1 MGIKEQ
7 TEARML
13 AAIEHLKNE
22 LHSIRTGR
30 ANPVMV
36 SNVKVNIYGT
46 EMRLHDVAGITAP
59 EARQL
64 LISPYDQSSLNS
76 IAKALQ
82 ESNLGFM
89 PNIDG
94 HVIRINI
101 PPMDDNLRKKMIKT
115 CHEYTEQTLVV
126 IRGERQTANKTI
138 RKEKDDKKL
147 PEDSANKLEKE
158 VQTLTDKY
166 CKVAKE
172 LCETKEQEV
181 SKI

>member
-1 MGIKEQ
+1 
-7 TEARML
+7 ML
-13 AAIEHLKNE
+13 AAIEHLRNE

-36 SNVKVNIYGT
+36 SNVKVNIYGA
-46 EMRLHDVAGITAP
+46 EMRLHDIAGITAP

-64 LISPYDQSSLNS
+64 LISPYDQTSTQP
-76 IAKALQ
+76 IAKAIQ
-82 ESNLGFM
+82 ESNLGYM
-89 PNIDG
+89 PHIDG
-94 HVIRINI
+94 HIIRINI

-126 IRGERQTANKTI
+126 IRGERQAANKAI
-138 RKEKDDKKL
+138 RKDKDDKKL

-158 VQTLTDKY
+158 VQILTDKY
-166 CKVAKE
+166 SKVAKE
-172 LCETKEQEV
+172 LCDSKEQEV

>member
-7 TEARML
+7 TETRMI
-13 AAIEHLKNE
+13 AAIEHLKTE
-22 LHSIRTGR
+22 LQSIRTGR
-30 ANPVMV
+30 ANPLMV

-64 LISPYDQSSLNS
+64 LITPYDHSSTQP

-82 ESNLGFM
+82 EGNLGFM
-89 PNIDG
+89 PQIDG
-94 HVIRINI
+94 HLIRINI
-101 PPMDDNLRKKMIKT
+101 PPMDDSLRKKMIKT
-115 CHEYTEQTLVV
+115 CHEYAEQTLVV

-138 RKEKDDKKL
+138 RKEKDDKKI
-147 PEDSANKLEKE
+147 PEDTANKLEKE

-166 CKVAKE
+166 CKQAKE
-172 LCETKEQEV
+172 LAEAKEHEV